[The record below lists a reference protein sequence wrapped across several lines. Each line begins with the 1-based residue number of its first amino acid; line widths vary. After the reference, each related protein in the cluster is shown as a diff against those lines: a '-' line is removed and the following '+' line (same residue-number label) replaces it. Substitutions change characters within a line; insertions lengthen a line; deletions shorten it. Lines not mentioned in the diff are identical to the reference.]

1 MLSFEMLLL
10 RGPTQSTSCVPVQV
24 STSSFDWDDQ
34 PAALLGAFAQ
44 KLFEPL
50 NGFGFVFGRSEQRGG
65 SFVVKSNN
73 APWTCVPR
81 SHSREARSNE
91 IETVPTRARTSR
103 ERLASSPLPL
113 RDDSRREA
121 QTRSRGGTS
130 GRLRCRLTARQFVV
144 DEVAVLLREQNVE
157 APDFPVHKSRLV
169 KAP

>member
-73 APWTCVPR
+73 APLDLR
-81 SHSREARSNE
+81 SAF
-91 IETVPTRARTSR
+91 TFA
-103 ERLASSPLPL
+103 
-113 RDDSRREA
+113 
-121 QTRSRGGTS
+121 GGTI
-130 GRLRCRLTARQFVV
+130 
-144 DEVAVLLREQNVE
+144 E
-157 APDFPVHKSRLV
+157 
-169 KAP
+169 